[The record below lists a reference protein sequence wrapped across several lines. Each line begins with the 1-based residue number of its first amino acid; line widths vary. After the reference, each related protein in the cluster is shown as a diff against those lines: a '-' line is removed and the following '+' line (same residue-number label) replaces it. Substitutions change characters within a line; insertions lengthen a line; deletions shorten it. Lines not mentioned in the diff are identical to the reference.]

1 MSAATQ
7 ILFNSPALHSLKRDQ
22 LVKLCKI
29 HSLKANGKNKDLIS
43 RLQQHAKTLPPDD
56 PLSIATR
63 SDNLD
68 ATEALGSDGEGSE
81 TGGSDYSSSQG
92 RSFALPR
99 PSEQWEMVMDSIPE
113 VDEETLRSNRG
124 GSSNS
129 QAGEFG
135 TNGTKV
141 SGVTSSLKAIVT
153 SLGLKRNTSTTDAT
167 ITSSSSLS
175 SKETVSS
182 SPTLPTSDPNPI
194 LAESLPPADPIPG
207 QLNLRGVPVPANA
220 RLSITQ
226 APTNTTIRLVSG
238 GNAPSD
244 ILSPP
249 RLKPFVTT
257 FDLIPGTP
265 RANGASGS
273 SVPVWPL
280 SPGGAQSQNI
290 YPSLEE
296 FRGFGDLLQQD
307 VKQTDTNDCSDMDID
322 IPGGLGMA
330 PIQEPTPKKHYTSIG
345 RPNTGATPK
354 STEKPSSEPV
364 DIFSPA
370 PKPQRAFARERAGVT
385 RAEPF
390 IFGSPLPQ
398 HNLSNRAFRSA
409 AQSVLDE
416 MNKRLADEG
425 IESVDIDVLRNR
437 QEQSAAGKTDES
449 ITTDK
454 TSVTE
459 GTTAMFEKAHQ
470 DTFDKME
477 SIVQYAQKRA
487 RAPEPIISKKRKS
500 SLVIKERKASERRRA
515 SGLRVAS
522 GASKA
527 KVVPGGFGDEDDED
541 EDVGQRRMSKRPRLE
556 HETLAEPVAEASAS
570 NTKGTTLAPPD
581 DADKEKDK
589 EEKKQRER
597 ELIRKRLEHNKAKR
611 RSSMGRP
618 SLGGRAPPPQK
629 PKAASRFGFLS
640 TAKSIV
646 QSVWNRGAGTSAPSR
661 VPVPKTAPRKEEVK
675 SPLTA
680 PQSKKTAVVPGSSG
694 PPPVAAVPQTKR
706 MPSGGAASGR
716 PTTQS
721 TTSRSTLAP
730 PASSAE
736 GTGTTSS
743 RTSRGP
749 IPLFNPPATNNTKGS
764 HSRNNSVT
772 GISSIGVKGGAS
784 GSTTRVSSMGTRTSI
799 RSSVVNNHVK
809 ASGSTA
815 RSRPSS
821 TLMAPTASSLAKVA
835 SLARGTSHAEN
846 AGSIRG
852 GASKAH
858 TQRDVTPRPAPSSPT
873 LGQITNSPLTPRSPP
888 GKVFSQPLSPMTMRP
903 ISLTAAAESIIK
915 PRSAAGPAE
924 SSSAAAPSESKPPI
938 PPKPKVLPGRRPRIS
953 RSKVI
958 ARLASQREAEVTRSG
973 VAGTGAGAGKST
985 GAARGKTRS
994 SIGAGVA
1001 GRRRLSH
1008 GSGPKSGDVLISAKK
1023 RARQSEYARRRSRAI
1038 GASEDESRS
1047 MEVD

>member
-706 MPSGGAASGR
+706 MPSG
-716 PTTQS
+716 
-721 TTSRSTLAP
+721 
-730 PASSAE
+730 E

-799 RSSVVNNHVK
+799 RSSVVNNH
-809 ASGSTA
+809 
-815 RSRPSS
+815 
-821 TLMAPTASSLAKVA
+821 
-835 SLARGTSHAEN
+835 N

-858 TQRDVTPRPAPSSPT
+858 TQRDVTPRLAPSSPT